1 MFLASFVQKNK
12 DEKWFKDSVEIFA
25 AASKAVNTPALT
37 EEEKLAKSQKLRE
50 YSKALGGLLSR
61 V

>member
-1 MFLASFVQKNK
+1 MALGTAIEKYK

-25 AASKAVNTPALT
+25 AASKAVNTPAVT

-61 V
+61 I